1 MLKLFRFKI
10 YLALLSILGMVSV
23 GIFGFRVFA
32 HHSWIDSIYMTIIT
46 ISTVGYGEVQPLN
59 DSGKM
64 FAVFLIITSV
74 ITLGYAI
81 TIITE
86 YILSRSN
93 YELLKQKKV
102 QKKIDSFSGHV
113 IVVGY
118 GRNGKQAVQK
128 LMTYGKPFVI
138 IERNDQIADRFETE
152 DVLFVR
158 GNANEDEVLLKAGV
172 ERASTLISAL
182 PDDSNNLF
190 VVLSARQINSK
201 LKIISRASEETTY
214 QKLKF
219 AGADNVIMPDKIG
232 GDHMA
237 SLVVVPDLVEF
248 LDNLQVS
255 TEGSVNVQ
263 EITYEAVC
271 PDNRDRTIR
280 DIDLRNKTGCS
291 IIGYKSPSGDYI
303 INPEASLLI
312 EMNSKLIVIGRPEQI
327 KKLHKEFAI

>member
-1 MLKLFRFKI
+1 
-10 YLALLSILGMVSV
+10 MVSV

-303 INPEASLLI
+303 INPEASQLI

>member
-74 ITLGYAI
+74 ITLGYA
-81 TIITE
+81 IITE

-303 INPEASLLI
+303 INPEASQLI

>member
-10 YLALLSILGMVSV
+10 YLALLSILGMVTV

>member
-10 YLALLSILGMVSV
+10 YLALLSIIGMVTV
-23 GIFGFRVFA
+23 GIFGFKVFA
-32 HHSWIDSIYMTIIT
+32 HHSWIDAVYMTIIT

-59 DSGKM
+59 DSGKI

-102 QKKIDSFSGHV
+102 QKKIDSLTGHV

-138 IERNDQIADRFETE
+138 IERNDQIADRFETDE
-152 DVLFVR
+152 VLFVR
-158 GNANEDEVLLKAGV
+158 GNANEDEVLIRAGV

-190 VVLSARQINSK
+190 LLS
-201 LKIISRASEETTY
+201 
-214 QKLKF
+214 
-219 AGADNVIMPDKIG
+219 
-232 GDHMA
+232 
-237 SLVVVPDLVEF
+237 
-248 LDNLQVS
+248 
-255 TEGSVNVQ
+255 
-263 EITYEAVC
+263 
-271 PDNRDRTIR
+271 
-280 DIDLRNKTGCS
+280 S
-291 IIGYKSPSGDYI
+291 I
-303 INPEASLLI
+303 LL
-312 EMNSKLIVIGRPEQI
+312 S
-327 KKLHKEFAI
+327 

>member
-303 INPEASLLI
+303 INPEASQLI